1 MARPFRLLTLS
12 LAALWPTT
20 LAAAPADLPEGYTP
34 TPPLAEEPVREFEGA
49 DEVLMPNTD
58 YGAVMVTNKG
68 TMILDLYE
76 DLAPRTVNN
85 FVFLARHRFYDGVVF
100 HRVLEGFMAQTGDP
114 TGTGTGGPGYQF
126 DDEFAEGLQHD
137 RPGLLSMA
145 NAGPNTN
152 GSQFFITFTETPW
165 LDGAHAIFGEVTE
178 GLEVLDALQR
188 IDPSQPS
195 AIVAPADSLA
205 DLSQQGVTLAGEADS
220 SVEAYLT
227 AQLGGV
233 PARGERFEVDG
244 FSGVVGQG
252 GGGETLV
259 GFFPEPDV
267 IESLTIIER
276 PRD

>member
-1 MARPFRLLTLS
+1 MARPFRLLILS
-12 LAALWPTT
+12 LAAWPAA
-20 LAAAPADLPEGYTP
+20 LAAAPEVNLPEGYTP
-34 TPPLAEEPVREFEGA
+34 TPLLSEEPVREFSGA
-49 DEVLMPNTD
+49 DEVLAPNTD
-58 YGAVMVTNKG
+58 YGAVMVTSQG
-68 TMILDLYE
+68 TLILDLYE

-100 HRVLEGFMAQTGDP
+100 HRVLEDFMAQTGDP
-114 TGTGTGGPGYQF
+114 TGTGTGGPGYTF

-145 NAGPNTN
+145 NAGPDTN

-178 GLEVLDALQR
+178 GFEVLDALQR

-195 AIVAPADSLA
+195 AIVAPAASLA
-205 DLSQQGVTLAGEADS
+205 ELSQQGVTLAGDADTT
-220 SVEAYLT
+220 VEAYL
-227 AQLGGV
+227 AGQLGGL

-267 IESLTIIER
+267 IESLIIIER
-276 PRD
+276 PRE